1 MSVTTPSVT
10 NENDLIY
17 LRELILTRSAIVLEP
32 EKDYLIHSRLEP
44 VAKEAGLKS
53 VEELAQALRTT
64 PSGPLH
70 EKVVEAMTTNETSFF
85 RDVHP
90 FEAFRDSVM
99 PDILNKRAD
108 TRTLS
113 IWCGASS
120 SGQEPYTVAMILRE
134 HFPQLATWD
143 VKFVAT
149 DISTQMLGKCREGKY
164 SQLEV
169 NRGMPAQLLMKYFE
183 KKGMSWRAN
192 EELRNMVEFRQ
203 LNLAGAWPA
212 MPKVDIVWLRNVL
225 IYFDVEMKKEILQK
239 IRHLMQPDGYLF
251 LGGAET
257 TMNLDDQFKRLN
269 FNATSCYS
277 LGNNS

>member
-1 MSVTTPSVT
+1 MSVTTPSIA
-10 NENDLIY
+10 NETDLIF

-32 EKDYLIHSRLEP
+32 EKDYLIQSRLEP
-44 VAKEAGLKS
+44 VAKEAGLNS
-53 VEELAQALRTT
+53 LEELAQALRTT

-99 PDILNKRAD
+99 PDMLKKRAD
-108 TRTLS
+108 TRRLS

-120 SGQEPYTVAMILRE
+120 SGQEPYTIAMILRE
-134 HFPQLATWD
+134 HFPELATWD
-143 VKFVAT
+143 IKFVAT
-149 DISTQMLGKCREGKY
+149 DISTQMLEKCREGKY

-183 KKGMSWRAN
+183 KKGMSWRVKD
-192 EELRNMVEFRQ
+192 ELRNMVEFRQ
-203 LNLAGAWPA
+203 LNLAGSWPPMA
-212 MPKVDIVWLRNVL
+212 KVDIIWLRNVL

-251 LGGAET
+251 LGGAES
-257 TMNLDDQFKRLN
+257 TMNLDDHFQRLN
-269 FNATSCYS
+269 FNATSCYR
-277 LGNNS
+277 LGNHT